1 MMHISRCHQTCIL
14 GYAKVEDQE
23 GGQLITGVHIQRPI
37 KLDLQNC
44 TFNHTRK
51 QYRCTDNWTWQWSEE
66 SGRNSTC
73 LFCNYHSLYYFFFF
87 LVLKSLKSIFSFY
100 S

>member
-66 SGRNSTC
+66 SGKNFYMFILQL
-73 LFCNYHSLYYFFFF
+73 LFSIYYFFGF
-87 LVLKSLKSIFSFY
+87 KIFIINIFIL
-100 S
+100 

>member
-1 MMHISRCHQTCIL
+1 MRYITRCHQTSL
-14 GYAKVEDQE
+14 VGYAKVEDQE

-44 TFNHTRK
+44 TFNNTRK

-66 SGRNSTC
+66 SGKNFYMFILQL
-73 LFCNYHSLYYFFFF
+73 LFYSCIF
-87 LVLKSLKSIFSFY
+87 LVLKSL
-100 S
+100 